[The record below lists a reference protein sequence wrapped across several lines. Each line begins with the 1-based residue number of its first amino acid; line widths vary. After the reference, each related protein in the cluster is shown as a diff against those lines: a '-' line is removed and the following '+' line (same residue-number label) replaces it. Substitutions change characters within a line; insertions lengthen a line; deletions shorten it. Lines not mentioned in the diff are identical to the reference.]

1 MATQQTKG
9 ALGFL
14 PEVSP
19 EAAEANRRYMEAQR
33 KLAETLD
40 VRKNRTFD
48 PMWLAAAQGFL
59 GPTRTGSA
67 FEALGRVAGN
77 VGEAQAKEQE
87 LAKQIAGQ
95 ELELAGAGIG
105 LERMRQRDRAFQQM
119 LGQGAPAAQQT
130 RLSTGRGGLPPV
142 GGEQPAQAAP
152 QGALPASAQ
161 PAQQGALPAPPPAL
175 AGLPGQQVAP
185 PNPDFMS
192 GADFINIS
200 RFDPNADPAKIM
212 KEAQELE
219 QKRVEIREGGA
230 FDRATGMFYQF
241 PKGEVMEREIP
252 GTGKTFRLTPQ
263 QAILHD
269 IYLSNNDPRYW
280 DLAKQIMEGPTR
292 PGEPAAAR
300 PAGAGAP
307 GAAPGAAPAAGRPAF
322 RSKSEAEAE
331 AAEAKA
337 IAEGRAKTA
346 VEKEAELEKD
356 LSTADKIDFLT
367 TQSLDQVKA
376 AQKGIGI
383 FAKPGVGSAIAT
395 LLTEGVRVGSSSVS
409 IPAVEDAVRK
419 AKAEVTKED
428 IATIQSL
435 SGNLAELE
443 LLYTQMYLKGG
454 GSVTEAER
462 AIVRRIPG
470 TPSSDATV
478 LDEKLRLLRMRA
490 DFDRRRIEA
499 FYNYMETEGPRG
511 NYLKFTR
518 SPEFKEMRKQ
528 FQQDLYSAFNLQPP
542 GSSSSAQKSPSGSS
556 SAPTAP
562 TAPKAPAAPSA
573 GGDFA
578 SQIRSRAE
586 QLRKGGQQ

>member
-1 MATQQTKG
+1 
-9 ALGFL
+9 
-14 PEVSP
+14 
-19 EAAEANRRYMEAQR
+19 MEAQR

-67 FEALGRVAGN
+67 FEAFGRVAGN
-77 VGEAQAKEQE
+77 LGEAQAKEQE

-192 GADFINIS
+192 AADFINIS

-292 PGEPAAAR
+292 PGEPAAAPAAK

-307 GAAPGAAPAAGRPAF
+307 GAAPGAGRPAF
-322 RSKSEAEAE
+322 RSTSEAKAE
-331 AAEAKA
+331 AAEAETTA
-337 IAEGRAKTA
+337 TERAKGA
-346 VEKEAELEKD
+346 VKKEQDLESD
-356 LSTADKIDFLT
+356 LATADKIGFIT
-367 TQSLDQVKA
+367 TQAREQIKA
-376 AQKGIGI
+376 AGPALGILARPGIG
-383 FAKPGVGSAIAT
+383 AAIGT
-395 LLTEGVRVGSSSVS
+395 LVTEGLKVGQTSIG
-409 IPAVEDAVRK
+409 IPAVEEAIRK
-419 AKAEVTKED
+419 ANPKITQEELNQVA
-428 IATIQSL
+428 SL
-435 SGNLAELE
+435 AGNLAELE
-443 LLYTQMYLKGG
+443 LLYTQLYIKGQG
-454 GSVTEAER
+454 AVTEGER
-462 AIVRRIPG
+462 QVVRRIPG
-470 TPSSDATV
+470 TTSTDPRV
-478 LDEKLRLLRMRA
+478 LDEKMRLLQMRA
-490 DFDRRRIEA
+490 DYDRQRIEA
-499 FYNYMETEGPRG
+499 FQEYIEREGPRG
-511 NYLKFTR
+511 NYIKFER
-518 SPEFKEMRKQ
+518 SPEFKRIREGYNN
-528 FQQDLYSAFNLQPP
+528 DLYAAFNLKRP
-542 GSSSSAQKSPSGSS
+542 GSS

>member
-1 MATQQTKG
+1 
-9 ALGFL
+9 
-14 PEVSP
+14 
-19 EAAEANRRYMEAQR
+19 
-33 KLAETLD
+33 
-40 VRKNRTFD
+40 
-48 PMWLAAAQGFL
+48 
-59 GPTRTGSA
+59 
-67 FEALGRVAGN
+67 
-77 VGEAQAKEQE
+77 
-87 LAKQIAGQ
+87 
-95 ELELAGAGIG
+95 
-105 LERMRQRDRAFQQM
+105 
-119 LGQGAPAAQQT
+119 
-130 RLSTGRGGLPPV
+130 
-142 GGEQPAQAAP
+142 
-152 QGALPASAQ
+152 
-161 PAQQGALPAPPPAL
+161 
-175 AGLPGQQVAP
+175 
-185 PNPDFMS
+185 
-192 GADFINIS
+192 
-200 RFDPNADPAKIM
+200 
-212 KEAQELE
+212 
-219 QKRVEIREGGA
+219 
-230 FDRATGMFYQF
+230 MFYRF
-241 PKGEVMEREIP
+241 PKGERMERELA
-252 GTGKTFRLTPQ
+252 GTGKTYMLTPQ

-280 DLAKQIMEGPTR
+280 DLVKQITEGPTR

-331 AAEAKA
+331 AAEATA

-443 LLYTQMYLKGG
+443 LLYTQMYLKGS

-562 TAPKAPAAPSA
+562 RAPAAPSA